1 MSSPLPQ
8 APATTRPVALLTGA
22 SSGIGAA
29 AARELARRGYALVLA
44 ARRVEALGALAA
56 ELDPSGRHIAAVQA
70 DVTRAGDRAHLI
82 AQALERFGRID
93 ALINNAGVSIAS
105 GPWWD
110 DPDPLRVLA
119 TNLDAPIELTRL
131 VLPAMRARRS
141 GAVVNVASV
150 AGMVAFQ
157 GMYSAS
163 KFGLRGFS
171 LALRREL
178 LGSGV
183 QVSLVSPGFV
193 RTELTARAS
202 LPMPGPEI
210 VARAIADVLE
220 RPRREVVVP
229 GWYRWPAL
237 LDQLA
242 PGLLDGI
249 MPLVRA
255 RRYR

>member
-1 MSSPLPQ
+1 
-8 APATTRPVALLTGA
+8 VAVLTGA

-29 AARELARRGYALVLA
+29 TAAELVGRGYALVLA
-44 ARRVEALGALAA
+44 ARRLDKLEVLCQQ
-56 ELDPSGRHIAAVQA
+56 LDPGGHRTLAVQA
-70 DVTRAGDRAHLI
+70 DVTDDADRRRLI
-82 AQALERFGRID
+82 GQATERFGRID

-110 DPDPLRVLA
+110 DADPLRVVR

-131 VLPAMRARRS
+131 VLPAMRARRQ

-150 AGMVAFQ
+150 AGLVAFQ

-171 LALRREL
+171 LSLRREL

-183 QVSLVSPGFV
+183 NVSLVSPGFV

-202 LPMPGPEI
+202 LPMPGPQI
-210 VARAIADVLE
+210 VARIIADVLE

-229 GWYRWPAL
+229 GWYRVPAL
-237 LDQLA
+237 LDTLF
-242 PGLLDGI
+242 PGVVDRVV
-249 MPLVRA
+249 PLIQA